1 MRRRRS
7 AKAIGHAA
15 IRAIAERVVRVM
27 DFNGDGVRWH
37 GHRRILSAGH

>member
-1 MRRRRS
+1 
-7 AKAIGHAA
+7 
-15 IRAIAERVVRVM
+15 VRVM